1 MTTQATEKLV
11 TDLKVLAADTQELI
25 KETAGQTGERV
36 VAAREKA
43 RQTVADFQRALQ
55 PMQDAVA
62 ARTRRASDYVH
73 DKPWPVLAGIA
84 VLAVLAG
91 FILGRR

>member
-1 MTTQATEKLV
+1 MTVQATEKLV

-25 KETAGQTGERV
+25 RETADQTGERV

-43 RQTVADFQRALQ
+43 RQTIGNFQRSLQ
-55 PMQDAVA
+55 PMQDAVTL
-62 ARTRRASDYVH
+62 RTRRVNDFVH
-73 DKPWPVLAGIA
+73 DKPWPVLTGIA

-91 FILGRR
+91 FVLGRR

>member
-1 MTTQATEKLV
+1 MTTQASEKLV

-43 RQTVADFQRALQ
+43 RQTLADFQRSLQ
-55 PMQDAVA
+55 PMQNAVA
-62 ARTRRASDYVH
+62 ERARLARAFVH
-73 DKPWPVLAGIA
+73 DKPWPVLAGVA
-84 VLAVLAG
+84 VMAVLAG
-91 FILGRR
+91 FLLGRR

>member
-1 MTTQATEKLV
+1 MTTQASEKLV

-25 KETAGQTGERV
+25 RETAGQTGERV

-43 RQTVADFQRALQ
+43 RQTVADFQRSLQ

-62 ARTRRASDYVH
+62 ARTRLASAYIH
-73 DKPWPVLAGIA
+73 DKPWPILAGVA

-91 FILGRR
+91 FFLSRR